1 MKCAEEAYE
10 LWRDQFPLAAA
21 RREYYG
27 LDCNKTSVEAR
38 FFALGD
44 LLGLSPA
51 ATLDTFRR
59 DFWVLSESTESLP
72 PKLEAL
78 RSVADSEAEILNFF
92 RWAPRSIATTT
103 AQEIRERGLGNM
115 LLRSVIGEV
124 YELIAAPLRILV
136 KIQAKASAQ
145 EIENQRLDKSGWS
158 NDQILKEE
166 QTRNSG
172 RLRNTAY
179 FFFATL
185 IGLMSWAS
193 YMDTTYGGPV
203 HGKGFCFPAGVMP
216 AYNIPDVEGNARL
229 PCNCAPLYKW
239 YLEPLMTAEQIT
251 SMQDAAPKVESKNCG
266 RTMGGDK
273 KECDPRTVGGCVWTK
288 EDLARDPTYWEGF
301 TPTYWEKQKTQS
313 K

>member
-1 MKCAEEAYE
+1 
-10 LWRDQFPLAAA
+10 
-21 RREYYG
+21 
-27 LDCNKTSVEAR
+27 
-38 FFALGD
+38 
-44 LLGLSPA
+44 
-51 ATLDTFRR
+51 
-59 DFWVLSESTESLP
+59 
-72 PKLEAL
+72 
-78 RSVADSEAEILNFF
+78 
-92 RWAPRSIATTT
+92 
-103 AQEIRERGLGNM
+103 M

-239 YLEPLMTAEQIT
+239 YLESLMTAEQIT
-251 SMQDAAPKVESKNCG
+251 GMQDAAPKVESKNCG

-288 EDLARDPTYWEGF
+288 DLARDPTYWEGF